1 MKRVL
6 STADVPQQFL
16 QAAYL
21 VGHVPLKALEADPRV
36 SYMLYIPPA
45 HYTSD
50 PNSRKLPLLVWI
62 HGTRRRLGALED
74 GDLVSFANT
83 TPCAILAPIFP
94 AGLDGPNDLDSYKLL
109 RSTTFRSDLALLAML
124 DEIAPRWPGIATDKV
139 FMLGFSGGGQFV
151 HRFLYLNPERLLAVS
166 VGAPGRATV
175 LDERYQWPLGIADV
189 QKLFGRTVNK
199 ELIRD
204 VAVQLAVGD
213 EDNEVHGGNDFW
225 TWLQKVQGK
234 ESDTTRQISN
244 QGRLQVVRYLHA
256 AWELDDINCQ
266 LDVVPGAAHE
276 AGKIRPSQLQFL
288 GYLMQVAIEK

>member
-36 SYMLYIPPA
+36 SYMLYVPPT

-151 HRFLYLNPERLLAVS
+151 HRFLYLHPERLLAVS

-175 LDERYQWPLGIADV
+175 LDERYQWPLGIADF

-199 ELIRD
+199 DLIRD

-244 QGRLQVVRYLHA
+244 QGRLQVVRHLHA
-256 AWELDDINCQ
+256 AWALDDINCQ

-288 GYLMQVAIEK
+288 GYLMQVAIE